1 MVNQVTNFINKNI
14 QGISLGGLAGLIL
27 IFLARITVPGAQA
40 TLILLGIILGIILQN
55 LSNTHNLSF
64 LKNRLLFIIAVG
76 ALIFIAV
83 NIFIP
88 GTIFGLGGWMVGL
101 TGSLLTGGVGS
112 ILSKSLFIPII
123 LIGIGAAIT
132 VATGGPGGILGI
144 PMIIIGL
151 ILLGAEAIA
160 IGSIIWTVLTNFK
173 LILILAGIVIAL
185 WIIMKG
191 RRSR

>member
-55 LSNTHNLSF
+55 LSNTQNLSF